1 MCPNQGF
8 LFGGDVFVEDD
19 KFKAGRMVLRENRRR
34 VLNLTGT
41 VSRVGG
47 LPHETKPCLFFLDE
61 QENANRG

>member
-1 MCPNQGF
+1 M
-8 LFGGDVFVEDD
+8 EDD

-61 QENANRG
+61 QEDANRG